1 MAPVIAANAGSNA
14 SISANVARGS
24 LAMASWSVT

>member
-1 MAPVIAANAGSNA
+1 MPVAVAGRIA
-14 SISANVARGS
+14 SISAKVARGS